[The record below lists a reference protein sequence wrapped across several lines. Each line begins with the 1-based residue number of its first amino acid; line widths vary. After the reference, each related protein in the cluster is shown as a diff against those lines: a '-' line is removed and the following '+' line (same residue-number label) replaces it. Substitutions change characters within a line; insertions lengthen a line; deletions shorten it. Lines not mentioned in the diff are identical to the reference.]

1 MTCGVQ
7 VARTQAVRALDAV
20 RRRHRRAAAA
30 RPGMQARVQGRAGA
44 HRPHGRPGAGGAA
57 RGSRAAAL
65 HGVSP
70 LTLDR
75 TLQTIAHLP
84 PVRAELVAAASA
96 RLAAG
101 QRPSAEAIADMAIRR
116 ATCDLLG

>member
-1 MTCGVQ
+1 MTSGVQ
-7 VARTQAVRALDAV
+7 VARSQAVRALDAV
-20 RRRHRRAAAA
+20 RRRHRRAAGT
-30 RPGMQARVQGRAGA
+30 RPGMQARVRGRAGA
-44 HRPHGRPGAGGAA
+44 HRPHGRPGAGRAV

-70 LTLDR
+70 LTVDR
-75 TLQTIAHLP
+75 TLHTIAHLP